1 MVGAIH
7 KNLSP
12 RNFSTYHKESM
23 EEYGRDCCV
32 RGYHVYQEIWEAA
45 VGEVL
50 VCEREPRNVEDRY
63 AVAVKTEQLSDT
75 CRGKYHAFVHVLAD
89 FGPNSRIVPLVR
101 PTFSFVPVKNFLHF
115 SICFSYC

>member
-50 VCEREPRNVEDRY
+50 VCEREPRNVEGSVRCGGKERQNSY
-63 AVAVKTEQLSDT
+63 RTPTE
-75 CRGKYHAFVHVLAD
+75 
-89 FGPNSRIVPLVR
+89 
-101 PTFSFVPVKNFLHF
+101 KNITHLFTYLPI
-115 SICFSYC
+115 SARTVGLYCL